1 MNKVATPIKDLYVLE
16 PKVFGDSRGYFM
28 ETFNADVFNKLG
40 LDYSF
45 VQDNESFSKYGSI
58 RGLHFQKGSF
68 AQAKLVR
75 AISGEILDVAVDLR
89 KDSPTFGRSF
99 SARLSGENKKQ
110 MLVPR
115 GFAHGFSV
123 LSETALVIYKC
134 DNLYSPSHEGG
145 IHFADPDL
153 KIDWL
158 VPHTQ
163 AIVSEKDNRNPFFR
177 DIRESL

>member
-1 MNKVATPIKDLYVLE
+1 MNKIVTPIADLFVLE

-28 ETFNADVFNKLG
+28 ETFNAQVFNKLG
-40 LDYSF
+40 LDYHF
-45 VQDNESFSKYGSI
+45 VQDNESYSTYGTL

-75 AISGEILDVAVDLR
+75 VISGEILDVAVDLR
-89 KDSPTFGRSF
+89 KDSATFGKSF

-123 LSETALVIYKC
+123 LSPTCQVIYKC
-134 DNLYSPSHEGG
+134 DNLYSPENESG
-145 IHFADPDL
+145 IHFTDPDL

-158 VPHTQ
+158 VPREK
-163 AIVSEKDNRNPFFR
+163 IVVSDKDNRNKFFR
-177 DIRESL
+177 EIRDQL